1 MISRLASIAIANS
14 YINRFSTVSGV
25 SGYGIRT
32 TSEKVHNDELYDFLY
47 ENEYEAWFCNFANN
61 LFTIRG
67 LKAFFL
73 QIHTGESISTA
84 TKDWS
89 WVDRQKLGQ
98 RLLYNLAEDMLIWY
112 ETIRPNDHWEWEDHA
127 EEAEELTRRLELDG
141 YIFREGKLLLQQ
153 SDVLDVEQERSILK
167 TLYQSAGLQRSSEA
181 FQFLTLAEENFVGG
195 RWSDSIINARKF
207 FELTAQEGAK
217 ALALYN
223 GSVLNDNILT
233 RLKQPAQVRQY
244 LEQQSLLE
252 RKEREAFDK
261 VYGLLSETGAHPY
274 MAESDQARLLRQ
286 LSLTLSQFILL
297 RLRSALK

>member
-1 MISRLASIAIANS
+1 MISRLASIAIADS
-14 YINRFSTVSGV
+14 YVNRFSTP
-25 SGYGIRT
+25 GYGVRT
-32 TSEKVHNDELYDFLY
+32 TSDKVHDDELYDFLY
-47 ENEYEAWFCNFANN
+47 ENEYEAWFCNLANN

-141 YIFREGKLLLQQ
+141 YIFREGKLLIQQ

-217 ALALYN
+217 ALALYK
-223 GSVLNDNILT
+223 GSVLNDDILT
-233 RLKQPAQVRQY
+233 RPAQVRQY
-244 LEQQSLLE
+244 LEQQGLLE
-252 RKEREAFDK
+252 RKERESFDK

>member
-14 YINRFSTVSGV
+14 YVNRFSTP
-25 SGYGIRT
+25 GYGVRT
-32 TSEKVHNDELYDFLY
+32 TSDKVHDDELYDFLY
-47 ENEYEAWFCNFANN
+47 ENEYEAWFCNLANN

-84 TKDWS
+84 KKDWS

-112 ETIRPNDHWEWEDHA
+112 ETIRLNDHWEWEDHA
-127 EEAEELTRRLELDG
+127 EEADELTRRLELDG
-141 YIFREGKLLLQQ
+141 YIFREGKLLIQQ

-217 ALALYN
+217 ALALYK
-223 GSVLNDNILT
+223 GSVINDDILT
-233 RLKQPAQVRQY
+233 RPAQVRQY
-244 LEQQSLLE
+244 LEQQGLLE
-252 RKEREAFDK
+252 RKERESFDK

-297 RLRSALK
+297 RLRTALK

>member
-47 ENEYEAWFCNFANN
+47 KNEYEAWFCNLANN
-61 LFTIRG
+61 LFTISG

-89 WVDRQKLGQ
+89 WVNRQKLGQ
-98 RLLYNLAEDMLIWY
+98 RLLCNLAEDMLIWY

-141 YIFREGKLLLQQ
+141 YIFREGKLLLQH

-217 ALALYN
+217 ALALYK
-223 GSVLNDNILT
+223 GSVLDDDIL
-233 RLKQPAQVRQY
+233 RRPAQVRQY
-244 LEQQSLLE
+244 LEQQRLLE